1 MSRSPSAS
9 LSSLDLSLQV
19 HLQTRLI
26 TASKYIFKERWQLYR
41 DTAVTEVARLTGT
54 IYSAD
59 PGVDRHHLI
68 SISSYHTMEI
78 HTISFPT
85 LVSLAVFEI
94 SWSHAVA
101 WIVKAGFYHI
111 ISPDSNAPRPRTAL
125 MNSVWMLREVWRS
138 VDGGLS
144 AF

>member
-26 TASKYIFKERWQLYR
+26 TASKYIFKDRWQLYR

-54 IYSAD
+54 TYSAD

-78 HTISFPT
+78 HTVSFPT
-85 LVSLAVFEI
+85 LVSLAVFKI